1 MVYSVSANAVY
12 GLAFFL
18 FGAVLSSVLL
28 AIIIFIEAV
37 VLRLLNWSRCW
48 RSLGASLLMNLVSG
62 LVGLLLMWVLLDRQ
76 VGLSLVG
83 WCVLLLS
90 GSFAHL
96 LEGAQSSQS
105 IVTLCMVTTC
115 MLSIA
120 IEGSVLTTVSPSNG
134 RRNWIAAL
142 VTNAVSYL
150 LLYVATPALLKAVFS
165 SQ

>member
-1 MVYSVSANAVY
+1 MLFSVSANAVY
-12 GLAFFL
+12 GLGYVI
-18 FGAVLSSVLL
+18 FGGVLASVLL
-28 AIIIFIEAV
+28 AIVILIEAV
-37 VLRLLNWSRCW
+37 VLRLLNWSGCW

-62 LVGLLLMWVLLDRQ
+62 LIGLLLIWVLMDRQ
-76 VGLSLVG
+76 VALGLVG
-83 WCVLLLS
+83 WYVLLLS

-96 LEGAQSSQS
+96 LEGARSAQG
-105 IVTLCMVTTC
+105 IVILCMVTTC

-120 IEGSVLTTVSPSNG
+120 IEGSVLTTVNPSDG

-150 LLYVATPALLKAVFS
+150 LLYVATPALLRAVFS